1 MTVDL
6 VLKNAKIFTNG
17 HIIEGGLAIDNKKIV
32 KIGKFCNLPDACL
45 KMDVRGNLI
54 IPGLI
59 DLHVHL
65 RDQLFDYKED
75 MNTGTAAA
83 AIGGVTS
90 VLDMPNNK
98 PVTMNVASLKSR
110 IQIATKRALVNV
122 GFYSALPTEFE
133 EIGNIVDLGAMGFK
147 VYFSNR
153 IGGVNIDD
161 DASLLIAFKKIV
173 QKNVPICVHAE
184 DRSIIDNR
192 KKNLISSGKNDIED
206 FLFAHPVEAE
216 VKSINRI
223 IRLVRKCNVNTHFCH
238 VSSRLGL
245 TAILSAK
252 EKGLPITCEVTPHNL
267 FLTSEDYKRVGFLGL
282 TVPPLRQDS
291 DVSAIWNALL
301 LNRID
306 AIASDHAPH
315 ELGEKIQESVW
326 DVSPGIP
333 GLETMLPLLLTEFN
347 RGRLPLNTLVRL
359 TSENPA
365 RLFHINGRGSITEG
379 NWADLVVV
387 DLKQEGILD
396 SSTFMSKAKYSP
408 FDGLKIKGKPLQTF
422 VNGNLVMDENEIVS
436 ECICGKIIN
445 NGFSRSC

>member
-17 HIIEGGLAIDNKKIV
+17 HIFEGGLAIDNKKIV

-45 KMDVRGNLI
+45 KMDVRGNLV

-133 EIGNIVDLGAMGFK
+133 EIDNIVDFGAMGFK

-153 IGGVNIDD
+153 IGGIDIDD
-161 DASLLIAFKKIV
+161 DDSLLIAFRKIA

-192 KKNLISSGKNDIED
+192 KKILISSGKNDIED
-206 FLFAHPVEAE
+206 FLIAHPVEAE

-223 IRLVRKCNVNTHFCH
+223 IGLVRKCNVHTHFCH

-245 TAILSAK
+245 IAILSAK

-267 FLTSEDYKRVGFLGL
+267 FLTSETYKRVGFLGL
-282 TVPPLRQDS
+282 TVPPLRQES

-301 LNRID
+301 LNKID

-315 ELGEKIQESVW
+315 ELDEKMKQSVW

-333 GLETMLPLLLTEFN
+333 GLETMLALLLTEFN
-347 RGRLPLNTLVRL
+347 RGRLSLNTLVRI

-365 RLFHINGRGSITEG
+365 RLLHINGRGSITEG

-387 DLKQEGILD
+387 DLKQEGIID
-396 SSTFMSKAKYSP
+396 SSSFMSKAKYSP
-408 FDGLKIKGKPLQTF
+408 FDGFKIKGKPLQTF

-436 ECICGKIIN
+436 ESICGKIIN
-445 NGFSRSC
+445 H